1 VPKPCWSWLGI
12 AAALALGVGVNRA
25 CAEERVDKD
34 ERALTF
40 GADVAGGE
48 PYVFHDPSDPTRIR
62 GFESELRFLLAQEIN
77 RPILFKQYSFD
88 NLVQGLQRGDFD
100 FILNGFENLPER
112 RREVRFT
119 RPYYVYRLQLVVPEG
134 ETRFQSLE
142 DFKRHKKA
150 IVGTLSGSAAE
161 TYLDD
166 NGYNYRPYDG
176 QDQIYQDLLTGRIQG
191 AYLDTLIHKTYL
203 AKPEFRGLKMVGEP
217 SEKGYY
223 AIAVRKKDEAL
234 WKDLNKALGNLI
246 DSGEL
251 KRLYEKP
258 EWNMWNE
265 DQEELKNPPEFP
277 EEDGPAES
285 STWTLSRYLPLLL
298 RGAWMT
304 VKISA
309 LSMMLAVALGLVIAT
324 SRMYGPAPVRAL
336 AITYIEFFRGIPV
349 LILLVF
355 LYFAL
360 PPMFKSMGLEGWGK
374 LDAFTAAVLG
384 LGINYAAYEAEIY
397 RAGISSVSAGQ
408 WEAAASLGM
417 PSRLT
422 FRRIILPQAIR
433 FILPPMTGDFIA
445 LFKDTSIVSI
455 IGVVELSHEYQ
466 TVSKESLK
474 YLEIG
479 LVTAALYLIMSVPLG
494 YLSRYLEKR
503 WCEGQV

>member
-1 VPKPCWSWLGI
+1 VPEIRWSWLVI
-12 AAALALGVGVNRA
+12 VLPLALEVGANRA
-25 CAEERVDKD
+25 GAQDRIVTD

-40 GADVAGGE
+40 GADIAGGE
-48 PYVFHDPSDPTRIR
+48 PYVFHDPSDPSRLR
-62 GFESELRFLLAQEIN
+62 GFESELRFLLAREIN

-88 NLVQGLQRGDFD
+88 NLVQGLQRGDFN

-119 RPYYVYRLQLVVPEG
+119 RPYYVYRLQLAVRG
-134 ETRFQSLE
+134 NETRFLSLD
-142 DFKRHKKA
+142 DFKSHKGA
-150 IVGTLSGSAAE
+150 IIGTLSGSAAE

-166 NGYNYRPYDG
+166 NGFNYRPYDG
-176 QDQIYQDLLTGRIQG
+176 QDQIYQELVNGRIQG
-191 AYLDTLIHKTYL
+191 AYLDTLIHNTYL
-203 AKPEFRGLKMVGEP
+203 AKPEFNSLKLVGEP

-234 WKDLNKALGNLI
+234 WKDLDQALRRLI

-251 KRLYEKP
+251 KGLYEKP
-258 EWNMWNE
+258 DWNMWNE
-265 DQEELKNPPEFP
+265 DQEELKNPPDFP
-277 EEDGPAES
+277 DDDGPAES
-285 STWTLSRYLPLLL
+285 SGWTLKRYLPLLL

-304 VKISA
+304 IKISV

-324 SRMYGPAPVRAL
+324 SRMYGPAPIRAL
-336 AITYIEFFRGIPV
+336 AVSYIEFFRGIPV
-349 LILLVF
+349 LLLLVF
-355 LYFAL
+355 LYYAL
-360 PPMFKSMGLEGWGK
+360 PSIFQSMGLEEWGK
-374 LDAFTAAVLG
+374 MQPFTVAVLG

-397 RAGISSVSAGQ
+397 RAGISSVSPGQ

-417 PSRLT
+417 SSPLT

-445 LFKDTSIVSI
+445 LFKDTSIVSVI
-455 IGVVELSHEYQ
+455 AVVELSHEYQ
-466 TVSKESLK
+466 TISKESLK
-474 YLEIG
+474 YLEVG